1 MRILLIILLAFSY
14 PLLAQGQPRN
24 NDSKLAQQYFADGEF
39 EKASVLY
46 KRLFSKNNRNDY
58 YLNRFMDCMLS
69 LEKYSEAEKVI
80 KKQLKKNPKQVQ
92 LYVTYGNIY
101 ERQYKDDEAVE
112 QYEKAIKKMPADR
125 FSITRLANAFINL
138 TKYELAIQTYE
149 KGANILKDQN
159 IFAYNLGDLY
169 RRKGDTE
176 KMILNYLNS
185 LAHNPNRLNSMKTLF
200 QRYLSEDDFLEL
212 QTQLYSRIQDN
223 DEVVAYPELLTWV
236 FIQKKDY
243 KNALRQ
249 VKALDR
255 RLKENGGRI
264 YRLAEIAANDKDYD
278 AAIVAYNY
286 IVREKGKMSSY
297 YIESKR
303 ESLTC
308 KRKKLVEGFDYTD
321 QDLKTLEA
329 EYQFFLN
336 EFGKRKSTASI
347 VAELADLEAFYLND
361 LDKAILLL
369 QEMIEYRGLN
379 RYILAKG
386 KLSLA
391 DFYLM
396 KGEVWESTL
405 LYSQVD
411 KEFKDDILGHEARF
425 RNAKLSYYSGD
436 YQWAQAQF
444 DILKAST
451 SKLIAND
458 ALDLSIFIMDNL
470 GLDTIATPIMMYS
483 NAELLV
489 FQNRFEDAFIKLD
502 SLQTMFPGHTL
513 QDDMLYLEANILVKK
528 REYQKAETIYQ
539 KIINEHLEE
548 IRADN
553 AMFELANLYE
563 NQLNNL
569 EKAQALYERIFID
582 FSGSTFAV
590 ESRKRFRKLRGDT
603 IQ

>member
-361 LDKAILLL
+361 LDKAIFLL

>member
-138 TKYELAIQTYE
+138 IKYELAIQSYE

-361 LDKAILLL
+361 LDKAIFLL

>member
-101 ERQYKDDEAVE
+101 ERQYKDYEAVE

-361 LDKAILLL
+361 LDKAIFLL

-590 ESRKRFRKLRGDT
+590 ESRKRFRKLRCDT

>member
-101 ERQYKDDEAVE
+101 ERQYKDYEAVE

-212 QTQLYSRIQDN
+212 QTQLYTRIQDN

-361 LDKAILLL
+361 LDKAIFLL

>member
-361 LDKAILLL
+361 LDEAIFLL